1 MAEFYTLE
9 PDGALLGHLDG
20 YVGWRS
26 QGGVINR
33 ACVLTQV
40 LDSVLSLQ

>member
-1 MAEFYTLE
+1 VAEFYALE
-9 PDGALLGHLDG
+9 PDGALLVHLDG

-26 QGGVINR
+26 QGRVINP